1 MLYKVEKTVYCM
13 QLKPKQG
20 TLGTDLRYG
29 LAKGSLRTI
38 KIYDYKYNNRTK
50 KFYKFVKN
58 YKVTENMK
66 KDPEHKE
73 IISEVKVNHEGKP
86 RDEVNKNL
94 HEGTKY
100 VQIIP
105 HESCPDNFIVLEITQ
120 QPADENNNKV
130 TPKVMKNSKEKR
142 YKKTSKRLQVPHNI
156 NERRNLYNKV
166 VRTLQVPRVLGAKTS
181 ILWKTYENR
190 RKLMKYEQRY
200 G

>member
-1 MLYKVEKTVYCM
+1 MLYKVERTVYCM

-38 KIYDYKYNNRTK
+38 KIYDHKYNNRTR

-58 YKVTENMK
+58 YKIIENMQK
-66 KDPEHKE
+66 NQEVR
-73 IISEVKVNHEGKP
+73 SEVKVSHEGKP
-86 RDEVNKNL
+86 RGEVNKKPD
-94 HEGTKY
+94 EEVIKY

-105 HESCPDNFIVLEITQ
+105 HDSCPDNFVILEIIQ

-130 TPKVMKNSKEKR
+130 ASEVKKSSNEKR
-142 YKKTSKRLQVPHNI
+142 CRKTNKRLQVPHHI

-166 VRTLQVPRVLGAKTS
+166 IRTLQVPRVLGAKTS
-181 ILWKTYENR
+181 TLWKTYENR
-190 RKLMKYEQRY
+190 RKLMKYDQRY
-200 G
+200 S